1 MVKSI
6 DDITPDEWNS
16 VVSRSTD
23 DVKPPNMGKLL
34 IDKMQVGGSHYK
46 STNIQP
52 WDVFIDWEL
61 DPWLCNVIKYVQRHN
76 KKNGQ
81 QDLEKALHYLQFAIS
96 NYDKIRGIY
105 YKKG

>member
-1 MVKSI
+1 MIKSI

-16 VVSRSTD
+16 VVSRSTEKTD
-23 DVKPPNMGKLL
+23 LGKMLV
-34 IDKMQVGGSHYK
+34 DKMQVGGSHYK
-46 STNIQP
+46 STSIQP

-76 KKNGQ
+76 KKNGK
-81 QDLEKALHYLQFAIS
+81 QDLEKALHYLQFAIK
-96 NYDKIRGIY
+96 NYDKIRSIY